1 MKVADLWVKNMLAPL
16 GITAAASAINAGIQK
31 KIHGLGTT
39 TLIISNDELNHI
51 MKMLKLLK
59 VLIFW

>member
-1 MKVADLWVKNMLAPL
+1 MKVAVLWAKNMLAPL

-59 VLIFW
+59 VLMFW

>member
-1 MKVADLWVKNMLAPL
+1 MKVAVLWAKNMLAPL